1 MLVVVILI
9 LFALT
14 VTAVY
19 YYMKSKSVPRST
31 TLSCCPETSNLTT
44 FIQKMPKT
52 ALHMHLEGSLEP
64 EMAYSFAKKA
74 NMIPLSVPKSG
85 GGTTVVNTLA
95 ELKEV
100 YKFKDLGSFLNVYN
114 TLATTIKTKQDFT
127 SLALAYCKKALSE
140 NIRHAEIFFDPQ
152 THTSRGISF
161 ADVADGI
168 QEGLEQG
175 RKMGLSIQLICSI
188 LRDHTVGT
196 INDPGEID
204 KPLTTT
210 DPTAWTTI
218 KQCVNYNKTTTLS
231 GGTPGARKPEFFM
244 SMIGLDNNE
253 VGYPPSLFQSV
264 YEYARNNGMF
274 CTAHA
279 GEEGPPEYI
288 WEAIDLLKC
297 IRIDHGVRTI
307 EDPEL
312 VSYMSTPQTQP
323 HILKAYGKPNVIPIT
338 VCPMS
343 NYKLNVF
350 PDPTQINIIKILDL
364 GIAATVNSDDPAYFG
379 GYATEN
385 YLFLI
390 KNLNCNVAKSRPIDL
405 ADIRR
410 LCMNGF
416 EASLL
421 PPAKKIAYMKEVN
434 DYFLTVPGDLYKQF
448 MQ

>member
-1 MLVVVILI
+1 MSVVVIVIIIALI
-9 LFALT
+9 IST
-14 VTAVY
+14 VY
-19 YYMKSKSVPRST
+19 YYMKYKSST
-31 TLSCCPETSNLTT
+31 HLSCCPGTSNLTA
-44 FIQKMPKT
+44 FIENMPKT

-64 EMAYSFAKKA
+64 EMAFAFAQKA

-85 GGTTVVNTLA
+85 GGNTIVNTLA

-100 YKFKDLGSFLNVYN
+100 YNFQDLLSFLNVYN

-152 THTSRGISF
+152 SHTSRGISF

-175 RKMGLSIQLICSI
+175 RKMGLSIQLICCI

-196 INDPGEID
+196 SSDPGDIN
-204 KPLTTT
+204 KPLVTT

-218 KQCVNYNKTTTLS
+218 KQCVNYNKTTTIS
-231 GGTPGARKPEFFM
+231 KGSPGARKPEFLI

-253 VGYPPSLFQSV
+253 VGYPPSLFQGV

-288 WEAIDLLKC
+288 WEALNLLKC

-307 EDPEL
+307 EDPQL

-338 VCPMS
+338 VCPRS
-343 NYKLNVF
+343 NYKLKVF

-379 GYATEN
+379 GYVTEN

-390 KNLNCNVAKSRPIDL
+390 ENLNCNVAKSRPIDL

-410 LCMNGF
+410 LCINGF

-421 PPAKKIAYMKEVN
+421 PTAQKIAYIKEVN

-448 MQ
+448 MPK